1 MPANGH
7 SITDEVR
14 NTIYKACLY
23 QDDQKWNEW
32 LDLCDDDFEYAI
44 KAYSPEIQYDMTYL
58 NGNRADMKS
67 LTEMLPKHNTDNSP
81 LKRHCVVYTVDVA
94 DDGASATAVSSVTV
108 FQTMLD
114 GINSH
119 VDAGETRVF
128 LAGRYVDKF
137 KIDGEAVK
145 FSERLVQLETRRMD
159 KGSHWP
165 I

>member
-7 SITDEVR
+7 NIADEVR
-14 NTIYKACLY
+14 DTIYKACLY
-23 QDDQKWNEW
+23 QDDQKWDEW
-32 LDLCDDDFEYAI
+32 LDLCDENFQYAI
-44 KAYSPEIQYDMTYL
+44 KAFSPEIQYDMTYL
-58 NGNRADMKS
+58 NGSRDDLKTMMD
-67 LTEMLPKHNTDNSP
+67 MLPKHNSDHSP
-81 LKRHCVVYTVDVA
+81 LKRHCVVYAVDVA
-94 DDGASATAVSSVTV
+94 DDGASAEAVSSVTV

-137 KIDGEAVK
+137 KIDGNSVK
-145 FSERLVQLETRRMD
+145 FSERVVQLETRRMD